1 MSTAVSTGPSA
12 SSPSPGGGGGGG
24 GGGKMK
30 DFMSSNNNVTKF
42 AFIILLVF
50 VLFGLYHLGVYI
62 LDYFLGPKQEVYLT
76 KTINDAGQY
85 FVIKQNPQTKGSI
98 TVNRSENKKHGIE
111 FTWSVWLYIKPTDT
125 DTNRDLLHVFHKGNQ
140 DFDETGDTTKPFS
153 NFQTG
158 MNWPNNAPGLYI
170 DWKKNQFVI
179 VMNTYED
186 ILETIYVPDIPL
198 NKWVNVI
205 IRCQQNILDVYI
217 NGSIV
222 KRYELTDVPKQN
234 YGKRVISL
242 CLYQYQ

>member
-1 MSTAVSTGPSA
+1 MSTAVSRGPS
-12 SSPSPGGGGGGG
+12 SSSSSPGGGGGGG
-24 GGGKMK
+24 SKMN

-42 AFIILLVF
+42 AFILFIVILF
-50 VLFGLYHLGVYI
+50 VMLLGLGVSLI
-62 LDYFLGPKQEVYLT
+62 TMIFSPNGSPHLIDGRK
-76 KTINDAGQY
+76 DATEMM
-85 FVIKQNPQTKGSI
+85 VIHQDPSYKGSI
-98 TVNRSENKKHGIE
+98 PVLRSTDEREGIE
-111 FTWSVWLYIKPTDT
+111 FTWSVWLYIKPADT
-125 DTNRDLLHVFHKGNQ
+125 DTSRDLLHVFHKGNQ
-140 DFDETGDTTKPFS
+140 DFDETSDTTKPFS

-170 DWKKNQFVI
+170 DWKRNQFVI

-222 KRYELTDVPKQN
+222 KRYELTDVPL
-234 YGKRVISL
+234 SL
-242 CLYQYQ
+242 IHI